1 MVDESVRNKALE
13 EAMREHEEN
22 GFHLERQGDFEAVM
36 VKPKK
41 FSFLWAIVWFLFFGI
56 GILVYIFYYLAKSD
70 ERIRLEVNQEGRVH
84 TAKI

>member
-1 MVDESVRNKALE
+1 
-13 EAMREHEEN
+13 
-22 GFHLERQGDFEAVM
+22 M
-36 VKPKK
+36 VKPKE

-70 ERIRLEVNQEGRVH
+70 ERIRLEVDQEGRVH